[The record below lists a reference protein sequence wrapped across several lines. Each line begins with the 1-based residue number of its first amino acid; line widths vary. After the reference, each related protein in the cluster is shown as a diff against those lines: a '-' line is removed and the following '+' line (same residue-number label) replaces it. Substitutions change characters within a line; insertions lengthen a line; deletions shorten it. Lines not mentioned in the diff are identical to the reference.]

1 MKSLLEKIKS
11 FFCQP
16 SREDEIEVRFYRRL
30 EDMKVNPEKYKRS
43 LKRKPGQSKIPPV
56 SLF

>member
-30 EDMKVNPEKYKRS
+30 EDMKVNPEKYKR
-43 LKRKPGQSKIPPV
+43 KPGQSKIPPV

>member
-1 MKSLLEKIKS
+1 MKRLLEKIKS

-16 SREDEIEVRFYRRL
+16 SRDDEIEVRFYRRL

-43 LKRKPGQSKIPPV
+43 LKRKSGQSKIPPV